1 VSPVISQLSSAAVPA
16 SGHFAALAHIGGRLI
31 ISGGPQGDPLDV
43 SGAVTTLAHARATA
57 SCSAASVVAG
67 TVRLGP
73 VHRANCGDPALYG
86 LHVLP
91 VMSNEHRAGES
102 GLLRI
107 GVRIAVA
114 DRGARDGYRLGPTV
128 MSFGQCSD
136 CGAQW
141 IEGDGSLW
149 INGSYVSPRHHGG
162 LLLRVSIH
170 SGRVLQ
176 RFVVP
181 ELLSALLTVNQNGL
195 WLAPSIETGAPPHL
209 TRREQRE
216 CESLYLIAPGA
227 GHDTF

>member
-1 VSPVISQLSSAAVPA
+1 VPAVSPVISQLSSAAVPA

-91 VMSNEHRAGES
+91 VMSDEHRAGES

-128 MSFGQCSD
+128 MSFGRCSD

-141 IEGDGSLW
+141 I
-149 INGSYVSPRHHGG
+149 
-162 LLLRVSIH
+162 
-170 SGRVLQ
+170 
-176 RFVVP
+176 
-181 ELLSALLTVNQNGL
+181 ALLTVNQNGL